1 MAIKRN
7 RRFHAE
13 VATSALSD
21 IMFFLLLFFLI
32 ISTLANPNVI
42 KVPLPKSDANEKTQQ
57 QHVTL
62 TVKFDDNQQR
72 HFYVNNDEIAFDQLE
87 GVLIGETK
95 KAWRQHRHFA
105 FAIRCPS
112 TRARRPPQNWH
123 AQWPKNDHC
132 DQRRLVRLTL
142 NVKKTWNP
150 IN

>member
-1 MAIKRN
+1 MVIKRN
-7 RRFHAE
+7 KRFHAE

-62 TVKFDDNQQR
+62 TVKFDENQQR
-72 HFYVNNDEIAFDQLE
+72 HFFVNNDEIALDQLE

-95 KAWRQHRHFA
+95 KLGDNTVILRL
-105 FAIRCPS
+105 PYD
-112 TRARRPPQNWH
+112 
-123 AQWPKNDHC
+123 AQVQELVDLLKIGMLND
-132 DQRRLVRLTL
+132 LKMIIAT
-142 NVKKTWNP
+142 KEG
-150 IN
+150 

>member
-42 KVPLPKSDANEKTQQ
+42 KVPLPKSDANEKTNK

-62 TVKFDDNQQR
+62 TVTADKKYFVDKDEVTR
-72 HFYVNNDEIAFDQLE
+72 DAIEAKLLAETAKLNDETVILRIPKTSEVQELVDLLGLGMKNNLKIIIATTED
-87 GVLIGETK
+87 
-95 KAWRQHRHFA
+95 
-105 FAIRCPS
+105 
-112 TRARRPPQNWH
+112 
-123 AQWPKNDHC
+123 
-132 DQRRLVRLTL
+132 
-142 NVKKTWNP
+142 
-150 IN
+150 

>member
-42 KVPLPKSDANEKTQQ
+42 KVPLPESSNNEITNK

-62 TVKFDDNQQR
+62 SVTLE
-72 HFYVNNDEIAFDQLE
+72 ND
-87 GVLIGETK
+87 
-95 KAWRQHRHFA
+95 
-105 FAIRCPS
+105 
-112 TRARRPPQNWH
+112 
-123 AQWPKNDHC
+123 
-132 DQRRLVRLTL
+132 
-142 NVKKTWNP
+142 VKKYYVDKNEVAFTDIERVLLEETAKLKDSTVVLRLPFDSKVQELVDLLRIGIDNNLK
-150 IN
+150 IIIATKGQN

>member
-42 KVPLPKSDANEKTQQ
+42 KVPLPESKANDTTKK

-62 TVKFDDNQQR
+62 TVTPEKKYFIDKKEVAFSEIPSILRAETSKIGNTSVIVRIPFDSQVQELVDILGIGIE
-72 HFYVNNDEIAFDQLE
+72 NNFKMIIA
-87 GVLIGETK
+87 TK
-95 KAWRQHRHFA
+95 ADA
-105 FAIRCPS
+105 
-112 TRARRPPQNWH
+112 
-123 AQWPKNDHC
+123 
-132 DQRRLVRLTL
+132 
-142 NVKKTWNP
+142 
-150 IN
+150 